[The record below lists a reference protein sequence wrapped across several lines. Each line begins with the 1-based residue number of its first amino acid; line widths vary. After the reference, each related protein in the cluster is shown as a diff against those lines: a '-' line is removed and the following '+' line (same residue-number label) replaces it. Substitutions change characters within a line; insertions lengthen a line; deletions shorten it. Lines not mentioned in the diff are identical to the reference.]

1 LHLVQDKF
9 FPRLQVT
16 DEGEFFETGD
26 RTRLEQR
33 FGFLNALMDRVGD
46 ALSDSDSDDPIADAI
61 RDAVDEADENQDEP
75 RADERKKINFERG
88 ARIRV
93 EDPLWHRARD
103 DSSANKN

>member
-1 LHLVQDKF
+1 M
-9 FPRLQVT
+9 
-16 DEGEFFETGD
+16 
-26 RTRLEQR
+26 
-33 FGFLNALMDRVGD
+33 NRVGD